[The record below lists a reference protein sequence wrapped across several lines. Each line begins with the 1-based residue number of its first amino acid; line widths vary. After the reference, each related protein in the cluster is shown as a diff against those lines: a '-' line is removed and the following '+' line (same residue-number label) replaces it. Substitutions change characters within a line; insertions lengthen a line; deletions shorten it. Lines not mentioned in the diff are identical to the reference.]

1 MVLKNN
7 RYIVRSYKPTKNIYE
22 NMETE
27 GNESEDGKSDSSAS
41 EVPSEWHNLYNTQD
55 MPT

>member
-22 NMETE
+22 NTE
-27 GNESEDGKSDSSAS
+27 SEDNESEDGESDSSAS
-41 EVPSEWHNLYNTQD
+41 EVPSGCHDLYNI
-55 MPT
+55 